1 MATFSERMR
10 ELRKEKGISLEKLA
24 EMMGTTKA
32 TLSRYENSKRI
43 PNIEFVKELA
53 KIFDVSVDYLLGR
66 TDVRN
71 TFIPDDYTQ
80 KYKVTKKDLLQYE
93 DFIKHA
99 GAFFMNDEV
108 AEEDKEKLFKDISEL
123 FWKAKE
129 INKEKY
135 GKKKKEKKAK

>member
-53 KIFDVSVDYLLGR
+53 KIFNVSVDYLLGR

-93 DFIKHA
+93 DFIKNA

-135 GKKKKEKKAK
+135 GRKKKKNAK

>member
-43 PNIEFVKELA
+43 PNIEFVEELA

-71 TFIPDDYTQ
+71 PFIPDDYTQ
-80 KYKVTKKDLLQYE
+80 KYKVTKRDLLQYE

-135 GKKKKEKKAK
+135 GKKKRNAK

>member
-1 MATFSERMR
+1 MEFSQRLRQLR
-10 ELRKEKGISLEKLA
+10 EEKGMERQDLA
-24 EMMGTTKA
+24 NYLNMSYSTIAKYESGVRFPDKE
-32 TLSRYENSKRI
+32 TLQ
-43 PNIEFVKELA
+43 
-53 KIFDVSVDYLLGR
+53 KIADFFNVSVDYLLGR

-93 DFIKHA
+93 DFIKNA

-135 GKKKKEKKAK
+135 GKKKKERKAK